1 MTPMERTPTVHTVA
15 PLREIDPTGIYHVM
29 SRGNFRQPIHLDEAH
44 YSKKLRLLTRIAKA
58 KRWIVLDWCLVAN
71 HHHFVIQLTEAGLSE
86 GMRELNGCFSRWS
99 NIQTERTN
107 TGHLVKNRF
116 RSVSVT
122 EESHF
127 WELMRYVPIN
137 PVHHDEAKTIEEWPW
152 SGYRAN
158 IGLEHPYPFHQ
169 PAELLRYFG
178 PDPVVAVERYQA
190 FIYEGLVRGGHVPR
204 SDQGFDVVRSGA

>member
-1 MTPMERTPTVHTVA
+1 M
-15 PLREIDPTGIYHVM
+15 
-29 SRGNFRQPIHLDEAH
+29 
-44 YSKKLRLLTRIAKA
+44 
-58 KRWIVLDWCLVAN
+58 
-71 HHHFVIQLTEAGLSE
+71 IQLTEGGLSE

-99 NIQTERTN
+99 NLQTGRTN
-107 TGHLVKNRF
+107 TGHLVRNRF

-127 WELMRYVPIN
+127 WELTRYVPIN
-137 PVHHDEAKTIEEWPW
+137 PVAHGEAKTIEEWPW

-178 PDPVVAVERYQA
+178 ADPAAGCGAISR
-190 FIYEGLVRGGHVPR
+190 R
-204 SDQGFDVVRSGA
+204 SFTKDSSAAGTSLGQTKVST